1 MSDVASLV
9 RKDNPVSK
17 KILILNASP
26 KKDGN
31 TAALVDWFCQGA
43 SSKGAKVE
51 IVRTAS
57 LKYKSLGCTSCRACQ
72 KSDKYECSINDEA
85 KLVLAKM
92 AEVDVIVFATPLYFF
107 GPSAQLK
114 LIFDRMFS
122 LYKWDND
129 AGTMQ
134 TPLKGKTLV
143 VLASA
148 FEDIGL
154 DALEKPF
161 ALTAE
166 YSGMKF
172 ESILVAN
179 AGVSGE
185 IVKKRPDTREKVISL
200 GMKIAQLFYG
210 EIKAD

>member
-1 MSDVASLV
+1 M
-9 RKDNPVSK
+9 PK
-17 KILILNASP
+17 KILIINGSP

-31 TAALVDWFCQGA
+31 TAALVDWFSQGA
-43 SSKGAKVE
+43 RSKGADVE
-51 IVRTAS
+51 VVRAAF
-57 LKYKSLGCTSCRACQ
+57 LKYKTLGCISCRACQ
-72 KSDKYECSINDEA
+72 KSDKYECNVNDEA
-85 KLVLAKM
+85 KPVLAKM
-92 AEVDVIVFATPLYFF
+92 AQMDVIVFATPLYFF
-107 GPSAQLK
+107 GASAQLK

-129 AGTMQ
+129 AGTMK

-143 VLASA
+143 LLTSA

-166 YSGMKF
+166 YTGMKF
-172 ESILVAN
+172 ESVLVEN

-185 IVKKRPDTREKVISL
+185 ISEKRPDAKEKIEKL
-200 GMKIAQLFYG
+200 AMKIC
-210 EIKAD
+210 

>member
-1 MSDVASLV
+1 MIA
-9 RKDNPVSK
+9 VSK
-17 KILILNASP
+17 KILILNGSP

-31 TAALVDWFCQGA
+31 TAAMVDWFCQGA
-43 SSKGAKVE
+43 KSKGAE
-51 IVRTAS
+51 IEVVRTAA
-57 LKYKSLGCTSCRACQ
+57 LKYKTNGCISCRLCQ
-72 KSDKYECSINDEA
+72 TSEKYECCVNDDA
-85 KLVLAKM
+85 KPVLAKM
-92 AEVDVIVFATPLYFF
+92 VDVDVIVFATPLYFF
-107 GPSAQLK
+107 GASAQLK
-114 LIFDRMFS
+114 LIFDRFFS
-122 LYKWDND
+122 LYKWDNE

-166 YSGMKF
+166 YTGMKF

-179 AGVSGE
+179 AGTSGE
-185 IVKKRPDTREKVISL
+185 IAKKRPDAREKIVSL
-200 GMKIAQLFYG
+200 AIKIC
-210 EIKAD
+210 